1 MNMEMNIETDHSGMM
16 KMAPQKLS
24 MSWSLEAMNGPS
36 YGNRVFADVIK
47 LRVIRMSPTCIHI

>member
-1 MNMEMNIETDHSGMM
+1 MTMEMNVETDRSGMM

-24 MSWSLEAMNGPS
+24 MTWSLEPMNGPS

-47 LRVIRMSPTCIHI
+47 LKVFRMIPTCIHI